1 MLLGKDDRRY
11 ISYWKSR
18 GPTQPH
24 PTPQTSLILS
34 FIPFRRSIR
43 MTHADNQYLHVQ
55 WTLWWWLISTATK
68 GFLYFWIYPM
78 TSTFNPH
85 ESLSNGHCP
94 CPLSSPSSSIAVVFM
109 IYVSMVHTLFTL
121 FPELT
126 EWSVSWLFHHIIKE
140 LTFHDIVKVT
150 FAASQILH
158 KFGFV
163 SKMWVVVGNP
173 NTKGSS
179 SASST
184 PSVVCGK
191 LVDRLPCPQGFGAA
205 SRNPYRHESKPQVAL
220 RVQTPGDKILDQIL
234 SV

>member
-24 PTPQTSLILS
+24 PTPPTSLILS

-109 IYVSMVHTLFTL
+109 IYVSMVQTLFTL

-150 FAASQILH
+150 FAAPQILL
-158 KFGFV
+158 KFRFCLQNV
-163 SKMWVVVGNP
+163 SGGENP
-173 NTKGSS
+173 NIKKMLYTNHGELFRIFDTFCRMWKAGRQATLTTSTEGGMLKDNLDIQLGPP
-179 SASST
+179 SAA
-184 PSVVCGK
+184 C
-191 LVDRLPCPQGFGAA
+191 
-205 SRNPYRHESKPQVAL
+205 
-220 RVQTPGDKILDQIL
+220 PGDGER
-234 SV
+234 